1 MHGDDSETDDSDF
14 ESSMIAWL
22 DLSSSAPTSSAPDP
36 STKNLCEAV
45 TTAIRTLQNVRLT
58 DITANIQDLHREIL
72 EASNTINKY
81 LEGIMSQSQDSLED
95 LGLFASLVQPSFL
108 TMLFSQRRIFHNL
121 AVKALA
127 PGAVASTV
135 VCWVDGLIAKF
146 AEVTVVIACGSSMPP
161 LISHSMRTQFEDD
174 GLRAAAQLPENWSL
188 VPSAISSPKSSPA
201 AKRLAIQLAFAVYIV
216 GPRLQKY
223 DPWND
228 YDTPQAVEFSK
239 ILNEYIVTIPVNE
252 STTLYATQMLV
263 DQMRLTYAMIISLFA
278 ASDYNLERPASPF
291 RPRTLSGVLC
301 MIQLILGPSVVQ
313 EDDST
318 CITPCEQLDPAQIL
332 LLHWGDFMCWCWETW
347 NDYRVAN
354 AECITRLTATW
365 LYHLQGADSVPY
377 QDIPNAHVVLDKNA
391 SAANYAMLQVLHQGV
406 AKFLAAGQ
414 PATLQESFYVVLS
427 NACRSIDHLLR
438 NELVCGRKVAGAE
451 ITAKYLLGIFVLL
464 SVKTEPD
471 RRLELKAT
479 ILESLTM
486 VDEGAFDKA
495 ISDICKDKKIQFVE
509 RIDELILQSRRE
521 LIRSTEPEKELTN
534 TQAEELRL
542 ALYFLIRIWHS
553 IEGRSHV
560 QRQPILNL
568 LASLANR
575 LLKGEMSPQVF
586 NYLREAVVTGF
597 CVLDTDP
604 STYIKSPKQE
614 DVWRFVFDVGS
625 SDLVMTSNFAYHIIT
640 TPRLPDSLTC
650 AEAWDHLRDAIT
662 LIFRHQFMDDE
673 QAIALLVSLG
683 ICNAML
689 RLLDADASTVHFIL
703 DSPWTM
709 SFCVELKKVL
719 QKEMDE
725 SENDHTQL
733 LKCQLA
739 PVGDVLLDALRYKLD
754 SDNTFRVREDI
765 PIKSRLIYHGQY
777 PDYRLLLVSRTLSAN

>member
-1 MHGDDSETDDSDF
+1 MSVSQ
-14 ESSMIAWL
+14 
-22 DLSSSAPTSSAPDP
+22 TS
-36 STKNLCEAV
+36 
-45 TTAIRTLQNVRLT
+45 RLVFQ
-58 DITANIQDLHREIL
+58 NIQDLHREIL
-72 EASNTINKY
+72 EASNTINMY

-95 LGLFASLVQPSFL
+95 LGLFASLEKN
-108 TMLFSQRRIFHNL
+108 FSQL
-121 AVKALA
+121 S
-127 PGAVASTV
+127 GESTGTRSYRLYSRLLGGWAHCQ
-135 VCWVDGLIAKF
+135 VCRSHG
-146 AEVTVVIACGSSMPP
+146 
-161 LISHSMRTQFEDD
+161 SHSMWIIYASADIPFNEDPVR
-174 GLRAAAQLPENWSL
+174 GRWLESSRST
-188 VPSAISSPKSSPA
+188 SSSPKSSPA

-301 MIQLILGPSVVQ
+301 MIQLILGPSVVH

-438 NELVCGRKVAGAE
+438 NELVCGRKLAGAE
-451 ITAKYLLGIFVLL
+451 ITAKCLLGIFVLL

-575 LLKGEMSPQVF
+575 LLKSEMSPQVF

-614 DVWRFVFDVGS
+614 DVWRFVFDAGS
-625 SDLVMTSNFAYHIIT
+625 SDLVMTSNFAYHVIS

-683 ICNAML
+683 ICSAML

-725 SENDHTQL
+725 SEKDHTQL

-754 SDNTFRVREDI
+754 SDNTSRAREDI
-765 PIKSRLIYHGQY
+765 PIISRLIYHGQY